1 MKIAICDDEMEF
13 ANIMQKELHN
23 LEKQLNE
30 KIETVLFK
38 NGEELLETFS
48 ISSFDLFFFK
58 VCKSINVKDA
68 ADEYVVFI
76 SKIEDDSVNPVL
88 FKSFGKLKK
97 DRIKLDLILLIKKAY
112 IFLKENKQNFILFK
126 TDTEIVRCK
135 KPEIVYCTVLD
146 RKIQIYIKDGNR
158 FDIRSTIKKMMSTL
172 NDIHFLKINSGTIV
186 NVAFIKGVS
195 NKEVVMDNGDIL
207 SLSRSN
213 SKNVRNAVKAYWGY
227 NAD

>member
-13 ANIMQKELHN
+13 ANIMQKELHK

-58 VCKSINVKDA
+58 VCKSINIKNA
-68 ADEYVVFI
+68 TDEYVVFI
-76 SKIEDDSVNPVL
+76 SKFEDDSVNPVL

-112 IFLKENKQNFILFK
+112 IF
-126 TDTEIVRCK
+126 
-135 KPEIVYCTVLD
+135 
-146 RKIQIYIKDGNR
+146 
-158 FDIRSTIKKMMSTL
+158 
-172 NDIHFLKINSGTIV
+172 
-186 NVAFIKGVS
+186 
-195 NKEVVMDNGDIL
+195 
-207 SLSRSN
+207 
-213 SKNVRNAVKAYWGY
+213 
-227 NAD
+227 